1 MILSVTFEV
10 TNHVLYPKRKKE
22 RKTHTSEN
30 TVIFNK
36 PVRLHVV
43 LHLLANWRTKQ
54 VLEVL
59 FESVI
64 CFLSYCGIN
73 ATTQHVRVSSQAI
86 PAFAI
91 RVLLL

>member
-1 MILSVTFEV
+1 M
-10 TNHVLYPKRKKE
+10 LYQKKN
-22 RKTHTSEN
+22 TSYTSQN

-43 LHLLANWRTKQ
+43 LQRLADWRTQQ

-64 CFLSYCGIN
+64 CFLSYCGTHV
-73 ATTQHVRVSSQAI
+73 TTQHVRVSSQAT
-86 PAFAI
+86 PVFSI